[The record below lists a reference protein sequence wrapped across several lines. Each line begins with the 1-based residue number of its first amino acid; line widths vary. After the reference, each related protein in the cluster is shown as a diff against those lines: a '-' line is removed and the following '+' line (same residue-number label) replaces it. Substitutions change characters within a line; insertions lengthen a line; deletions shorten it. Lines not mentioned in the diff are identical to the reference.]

1 MLKMFMVDVY
11 INLIIYQ
18 VYHISF
24 VIGVIKYLASK
35 LHNVLSKEAKVC
47 TIRYLEQTD
56 SKGKRVKMA
65 KNLMT

>member
-18 VYHISF
+18 VYHLSF
-24 VIGVIKYLASK
+24 VIGIIKYLASR

-47 TIRYLEQTD
+47 TIRYSVQTD
-56 SKGKRVKMA
+56 LSVKGIPKGKG
-65 KNLMT
+65 

>member
-24 VIGVIKYLASK
+24 VIGIIKYLASR

-47 TIRYLEQTD
+47 TIRYSVQTD
-56 SKGKRVKMA
+56 LSVKGIPKGKG
-65 KNLMT
+65 